1 MDINY
6 LKDIFQIFDTS
17 TATELEVEEE
27 GIKIKISKSIRPNN
41 ESQSSQQI
49 FIPMPSMSQPPQYM
63 PNSLPQQPQ
72 TAPINPASTDS
83 VEKVETNNFHEVKSP
98 IVGTFYRSPSPESP
112 AFVEIGTKVRAGD
125 TLCIIEAMKLMNE
138 IESDI
143 SGTIVK
149 ILIENS
155 KPVEFNQPLFLIK
168 PD

>member
-6 LKDIFQIFDTS
+6 LKDIFQIFDAS

-27 GIKIKISKSIRPNN
+27 GIKIKISKSYRQSND
-41 ESQSSQQI
+41 SQLSQQI
-49 FIPMPSMSQPPQYM
+49 LIPMPAMNHSQYAPATM
-63 PNSLPQQPQ
+63 PQQVTPLSASIPVPEPVI
-72 TAPINPASTDS
+72 AP
-83 VEKVETNNFHEVKSP
+83 VVNNFHTIKSP

-112 AFVEIGTKVRAGD
+112 AFVEIGTKVRPGD

-138 IESDI
+138 IECDT

-149 ILIENS
+149 ILVESS
-155 KPVEFNQPLFLIK
+155 KPVEFNQPLFLIQ